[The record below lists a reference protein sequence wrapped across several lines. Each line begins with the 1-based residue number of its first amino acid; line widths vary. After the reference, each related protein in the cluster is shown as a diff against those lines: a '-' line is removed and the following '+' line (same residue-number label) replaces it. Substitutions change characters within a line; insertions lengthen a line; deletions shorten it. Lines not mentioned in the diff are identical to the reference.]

1 MPGVYASSVHTHISS
16 DITDWTTALNT
27 WLATK
32 TTANLTE
39 NTNLYFTQARVLAT
53 PLTGLSIATGTAIVA
68 TDTELVAFGKL
79 QKQITDEITNRS
91 NADATKENTITAGT
105 TAQYWRG
112 DKSWQTLNTTAV
124 AEGTNLYFTDPR
136 SIASPLTG
144 LSTATSTAVAST
156 DSILVGIGKLQAQV
170 TLRALDSGVVHI
182 AGTET
187 ITGSKTFSSNILAT
201 GDTYSVFSSISGTSK
216 YGFYSSHSSA
226 GNAWHFGEYGAD
238 GSFRIATEFG
248 G

>member
-1 MPGVYASSVHTHISS
+1 MKPGVFASLVHTHISS

-53 PLTGLSIATGTAIVA
+53 PLTGLSLATGTAIVA

-79 QKQITDEITNRS
+79 QKQISDEVTDRS
-91 NADATKENTITAGT
+91 NADATKEGTITAGT

-124 AEGTNLYFTDPR
+124 AEGTNLYYNNSR
-136 SIASPLTG
+136 GIGSVLTG
-144 LSTATSTAVAST
+144 LSLATSTDIVAT
-156 DSILVGIGKLQAQV
+156 DSILTAMGKLQAQSS
-170 TLRALDSGVVHI
+170 LKALDSQVVKL
-182 AGTET
+182 
-187 ITGSKTFSSNILAT
+187 TG
-201 GDTYSVFSSISGTSK
+201 
-216 YGFYSSHSSA
+216 
-226 GNAWHFGEYGAD
+226 
-238 GSFRIATEFG
+238 
-248 G
+248 

>member
-1 MPGVYASSVHTHISS
+1 MKPGVFASLVHTHISS

-53 PLTGLSIATGTAIVA
+53 PLTGLSLATSTAIAA

-79 QKQITDEITNRS
+79 QKQISDEVTARS
-91 NADATKENTITAGT
+91 NAIATKENTITAGT
-105 TAQYWRG
+105 TSQYWRG

-124 AEGTNLYFTDPR
+124 AEGTNLYYNNSR
-136 SIASPLTG
+136 GIGSVLTG
-144 LSTATSTAVAST
+144 LSLATSTDIVAT
-156 DSILVGIGKLQAQV
+156 DSILTAMGKLQAQN
-170 TLRALDSGVVHI
+170 TAQGTAIGLRALDSGVVHI

-187 ITGSKTFSSNILAT
+187 ITGNKTIT
-201 GDTYSVFSSISGTSK
+201 
-216 YGFYSSHSSA
+216 
-226 GNAWHFGEYGAD
+226 
-238 GSFRIATEFG
+238 
-248 G
+248 